1 MLLRYRQLAYNRAP
15 QHVARDVRATT
26 NDCLAVR
33 TPPRSVTSHGRCF
46 GRDHISSM
54 DMEGLVPLLVNG
66 HASTI
71 SHDMV
76 RAQHTSGVALGEGM
90 IEFGGRCFLLPGII
104 GESP

>member
-1 MLLRYRQLAYNRAP
+1 
-15 QHVARDVRATT
+15 
-26 NDCLAVR
+26 
-33 TPPRSVTSHGRCF
+33 
-46 GRDHISSM
+46 
-54 DMEGLVPLLVNG
+54 MEGLVPLLVNG